1 MSVDPTKIDE
11 LRKLISDEIIHAVGL
26 KATWWTRKIFWNLF
40 RTPAERFSRIGAA
53 FNQWVEEHGFSHAAQ
68 SLLPRF
74 VGKFEARGHETIPS
88 EGPLLI
94 ASNHPGTYDAL
105 MIASQLPRNDLKIVA
120 QRIPFLIGL
129 PQVQRHM
136 IFTTPDAHVRMS
148 VFRASMRHL
157 AEGGALLIFPSGHID
172 PDPSVLP
179 GARQE
184 VDHWSRS
191 IEMMLQRVP
200 QANLLVT
207 IVSGVVA
214 RACAHSPLTRLRR
227 APLDRRRLAEFIQII
242 QQMFFERRYALSP
255 KVTFAP
261 PAPLAWLREQ
271 AGSSDVLD
279 RIKHI
284 AHQLLDEHMPDLQ
297 AQQA

>member
-1 MSVDPTKIDE
+1 MSETDPKIDE
-11 LRKLISDEIIHAVGL
+11 LRRLISDEIIHAVGL
-26 KATWWTRKIFWNLF
+26 KASWWTRKIFWNLF
-40 RTPAERFSRIGAA
+40 HTPAERFARIGAA
-53 FNQWVEEHGFSHAAQ
+53 FNQWVEEHDFRHAAR

-74 VGKFEARGHETIPS
+74 VGRIEARGHEAIPS
-88 EGPLLI
+88 DGPLLI

-105 MIASQLPRNDLKIVA
+105 VIASHLPRNDLKIVA
-120 QRIPFLIGL
+120 QRIPFLVGL
-129 PQVQRHM
+129 PRVKQHM

-148 VFRASMRHL
+148 VFRASLRHL
-157 AEGGALLIFPSGHID
+157 ASGGSLLIFPSGHID

-184 VDHWSRS
+184 VDNWSRS

-200 QANLLVT
+200 HANLLVT

-214 RACAHSPLTRLRR
+214 RACAQNPLTRLRK

-242 QQMFFERRYALSP
+242 QQMFFERKFALLP

-279 RIKHI
+279 RIKLI
-284 AHQLLDEHMPDLQ
+284 AHGLLDEHMPDLQ
-297 AQQA
+297 AQRV